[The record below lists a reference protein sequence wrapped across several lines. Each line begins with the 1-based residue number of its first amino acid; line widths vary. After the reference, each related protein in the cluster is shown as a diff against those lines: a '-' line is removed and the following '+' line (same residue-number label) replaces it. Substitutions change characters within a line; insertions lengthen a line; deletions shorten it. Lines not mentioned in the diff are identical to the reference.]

1 MSIVDPFTLKLYSV
15 TEPRG
20 RELLKAYIATY
31 MDGGSKR
38 KRASASALASALA
51 SAPAP
56 APAPADCDTNKL
68 FPRKL
73 GEPKDIIRFFLSDVK
88 HDTKDLMNYYC

>member
-38 KRASASALASALA
+38 SSKSKKIETL
-51 SAPAP
+51 P
-56 APAPADCDTNKL
+56 DCDTRN
-68 FPRKL
+68 L
-73 GEPKDIIRFFLSDVK
+73 GDPVHGDPTDIIRFFLSDVY
-88 HDTKDLMNYYC
+88 HDAGDLMNVSKN